1 MAQKKRTERIE
12 ILDGMRVLAIFM
24 VMLFHYYSAFGASYY
39 QYAFKPPQLFNEGYL
54 GVQLFFVI
62 SGFVIT
68 LTLTK
73 CSSFVEFMK
82 KRFLRLIPAMLIC
95 SLLTFSLLRLVDSN
109 NLFPVSKSFA
119 NLLISNTFIP
129 PALPNTFFGVKLAYI
144 DGAYW
149 SLACE
154 LQFYL
159 LAGLF
164 YFFSPKSFLR
174 NYAVFA
180 ILSAVLYAIINAAM
194 GYDFFSPLI
203 GTKVFLEIRT
213 LSTDF
218 LVFHHHLWFLM
229 GIVINKLYFQK
240 YNQPLLLLLLAIV
253 VLQIVFLKTLYPIL
267 FTLLVL
273 LLFLLF
279 LYKPQLLAFLA
290 NKVLVKVG
298 IASYS
303 IYLIHQYV
311 GVVVINRLSPY
322 FGSWNFVIPMLL
334 MLGLSFF
341 GVMSYKYLEY
351 PLGKQLHKLVFK
363 QMAKVPVG
371 VEV

>member
-1 MAQKKRTERIE
+1 MLQRKSSDRIE
-12 ILDGMRVLAIFM
+12 ILDGMRVLAILM
-24 VMLFHYYSAFGASYY
+24 VMLFHYYVAFGARYY
-39 QYAFKPPQLFNEGYL
+39 QYELKPPQLFNEGYL

-73 CSSFVEFMK
+73 CRSFVEFIK

-95 SLLTFSLLRLVDSN
+95 SLLTFAILAFIDSN
-109 NLFPVSKSFA
+109 KLFPGSGSFA
-119 NLLISNTFIP
+119 NLLISNTFIIP
-129 PALPNTFFGVKLAYI
+129 SFPNTIFGTKLAYM

-154 LQFYL
+154 LQFYF

-164 YFFSPKSFLR
+164 YFFSPKYFLR
-174 NYAVFA
+174 NYACFA
-180 ILSAVLYAIINAAM
+180 ILSAICYAVLNANM
-194 GYDFFSPLI
+194 GADLLSPLI
-203 GTKVFLEIRT
+203 GPTVLQKLRS

-218 LVFHHHLWFLM
+218 MVFHHHLWFLM

-240 YNQPLLLLLLAIV
+240 DNQPLRWLLFAV
-253 VLQIVFLKTLYPIL
+253 FGLQIVLLNSLYPVV

-290 NKVLVKVG
+290 NKVLVRIG

-303 IYLIHQYV
+303 IYLIHQHV
-311 GVVVINRLSPY
+311 GVVIINRLSPY
-322 FGSWNFVIPMLL
+322 FGSWNFVIPVLL
-334 MLGLSFF
+334 MLLLALF

-351 PLGKQLHKLVFK
+351 PLGKQLHKL
-363 QMAKVPVG
+363 AALL
-371 VEV
+371 